1 VTHTPAHTPAQT
13 SEPTLEALA
22 ESIRASDDFRSLLNI
37 AHHEDLGDRSLD
49 LTGELMFTETDTR
62 AVALTAREPCT
73 IAGLAFIAPI
83 LERFTRPS
91 ESVTIDLRAADA
103 DRADKATTLAT
114 FTGSARAI
122 VRAERTI
129 LNLVSRLSGIATLTR
144 AYSGAI
150 AHTSARICD
159 TRKTTP
165 GWRTLE
171 KYAVRC
177 GGGTSHRMGLH
188 DALLIK
194 DNHLAHL
201 SESELLD
208 RVTTAAAAHARKLGA
223 AFVQVE
229 VDTLAQLDTLLT
241 LPPGTIDMVLLDNMT
256 PSALAQAVEKR
267 DTTNPALILEA
278 SGGVTLATVSAIAET
293 GVNRISIGA
302 LTHQAQSVDLGFDT
316 L

>member
-1 VTHTPAHTPAQT
+1 MTDTPTESPAHAP
-13 SEPTLEALA
+13 EPTPEDLA
-22 ESIRASDDFRSLLNI
+22 GSIRASDDFRALLDI
-37 AHHEDLGDRSLD
+37 AHHEDLGDQALD
-49 LTGELMFTETDTR
+49 LTGELMFTESDTR
-62 AVALTAREPCT
+62 AVALTARQPCT

-91 ESVTIDLRAADA
+91 ESVTLELSAADS
-103 DRADKATTLAT
+103 DRASAADTLAT

-144 AYSGAI
+144 AYSDAV

-201 SESELLD
+201 SDAELVT
-208 RVTTAAAAHARKLGA
+208 RVTTAAAHARKLGA

-229 VDTLAQLDTLLT
+229 ADTLAQLDTLLT
-241 LPPGTIDMVLLDNMT
+241 LPKGTIDMVLLDNMT
-256 PSALAQAVEKR
+256 PSALAQAVAKR
-267 DTTNPALILEA
+267 NAANPDLILEA
-278 SGGVTLATVSAIAET
+278 SGGVNLATAAAIAESA
-293 GVNRISIGA
+293 VDRISIGA

-316 L
+316 I

>member
-1 VTHTPAHTPAQT
+1 MTRSTAHTTDQ
-13 SEPTLEALA
+13 TLESLA
-22 ESIRASDDFRSLLNI
+22 HAIRQSDDFRALLDI
-37 AHHEDLGDRSLD
+37 AHHEDLGDQSLD
-49 LTGELMFTETDTR
+49 LTGQLMFNESDTR
-62 AVALTAREPCT
+62 AVALTARQPCT
-73 IAGLAFIAPI
+73 IAGLAFIQPI
-83 LERFTRPS
+83 LDRFTRPD
-91 ESVTIDLRAADA
+91 ESVTLELRAADA
-103 DRADKATTLAT
+103 DRANKGDTLAT

-129 LNLVSRLSGIATLTR
+129 LNLASRLSGIATLTR
-144 AYSGAI
+144 AYADAA
-150 AHTSARICD
+150 AHTHAKICD

-177 GGGTSHRMGLH
+177 GSGTSHRMGLH

-201 SESELLD
+201 NEPELLN
-208 RVTTAAAAHARKLGA
+208 RVTTAAHHARTMGA

-241 LPPGTIDMVLLDNMT
+241 LPPKTIDMVLLDNMDT
-256 PSALAQAVEKR
+256 DTLAQAVAKR
-267 DTTNPALILEA
+267 NAVSPALILEA
-278 SGGVTLATVSAIAET
+278 SGGVTLSTAAAIAET
-293 GVNRISIGA
+293 GIDRISIGA